1 MTKLDEPMRAHIA
14 GQTDILKQSA
24 DMSPAEHFHEI
35 RTLLAKG
42 KRGEAYEILRSA
54 VVKYTEDPF
63 LLSYFGYLAASLEGR
78 YRNGIESC
86 KRAIDL
92 FEKKSL
98 YGLDDVEERLNA
110 ILYVNLGRAYLA
122 GGKKKDAF
130 DSLQKGL
137 LFDKQNRDI
146 LEELERLGIRKYV
159 PVSFLDRSHPINTL
173 LGRMIRKTGKN
184 STPK

>member
-1 MTKLDEPMRAHIA
+1 MKPHTVE
-14 GQTDILKQSA
+14 QTDISRQLEE
-24 DMSPAEHFHEI
+24 MSPAKHLIEV

-42 KRGEAYEILRSA
+42 KRGEAYEILRFA

-63 LLSYFGYLAASLEGR
+63 LLSYFGYLTASLEGR

-86 KRAIDL
+86 KRAIEL

-98 YGLDDVEERLNA
+98 NGLDDVDERLNA